1 MEEEASP
8 LKDKVVAV
16 SDQYFKRAREL
27 VAFFFP
33 NLDLGWIDMFQVVR
47 DGQRMDDNN
56 SSCFDPFFYNMPY
69 VVISQ
74 LVYCFWML
82 FLFV

>member
-8 LKDKVVAV
+8 LKDNFVAV

-33 NLDLGWIDMFQVVR
+33 NLDLGRIDMFQVVR

-74 LVYCFWML
+74 LIYCF
-82 FLFV
+82 